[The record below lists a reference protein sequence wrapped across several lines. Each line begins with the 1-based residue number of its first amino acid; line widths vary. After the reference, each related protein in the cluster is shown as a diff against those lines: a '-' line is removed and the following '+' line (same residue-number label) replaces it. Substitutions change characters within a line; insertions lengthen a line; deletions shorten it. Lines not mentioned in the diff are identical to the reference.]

1 MSSVSVEQEHMC
13 VAFNNIFLR
22 VMQTASW
29 SNKEAQWKKVEAEL
43 RSQVNKLKKVHSKS
57 LL

>member
-1 MSSVSVEQEHMC
+1 MC
-13 VAFNNIFLR
+13 VARRTSIVAFNMFLF

-29 SNKEAQWKKVEAEL
+29 SNKEVQWKITEAEL
-43 RSQVNKLKKVHSKS
+43 RLEVTKLKKVHSKS